1 MHVILDVSRLLLSV
15 RCPAP
20 SGIDRVEMAYLRH
33 FLGRTAAEASF
44 VAQSPWGWYGLLPR
58 ERVGAFAEALA
69 ACWQQGRFAAAAAHA
84 RAWRLTGRIQFD
96 LAAGAGRA
104 GLRALLQRQPRC
116 AFLLVSH
123 RSLDRDGPIQR
134 LRDAGAAF
142 VPLLHD
148 IIPLS
153 HAEYARP
160 AQVGRHAR
168 RVGTVSALADG
179 LLVNSAAT
187 AAELA
192 ACLPETARPPVAIA
206 PLGVAAAP
214 TAPMPPPQ
222 PQPGSPYFLCLGT
235 IEPRKNHLLLLHL
248 WRALANAG
256 GAVPRLVI
264 VGRRGWENEN
274 VLDLLDRCAALRGL
288 VEEHGALPDHAVGGL
303 LAGARALLFPSFA
316 EGYGLPVAEAMAA
329 GVPVI
334 CSDLPALREIAGT
347 VPEMLDPLDGRAWRD
362 MILDY
367 AAPDS
372 PRRTAQLARL
382 ADWRPPSW
390 DAHFAVVDSLLERA
404 VARRAAR
411 RGRAP
416 GRVPVPVPAAAR
428 RAPRPADATLA
439 AAAGPAS
446 A

>member
-20 SGIDRVEMAYLRH
+20 SGIDRVEMAYVRH
-33 FLGRTAAEASF
+33 FLARPDASF
-44 VAQSPWGWYGLLPR
+44 VAQSPWGWYALVPR
-58 ERVGAFAEALA
+58 ERIAAFAAALGDL
-69 ACWQQGRFAAAAAHA
+69 WREGRPVAAAAHA
-84 RAWRLTGRIQFD
+84 RAWRITARIQVD
-96 LAAGAGRA
+96 LAAGGGRGA
-104 GLRALLQRQPRC
+104 LRTLLERQPHA

-123 RSLDRDGPIQR
+123 RSLDRDRPIQQ
-134 LRDAGAAF
+134 LRAAGAAF

-168 RVGTVSALADG
+168 RVGTVAALADG

-187 AAELA
+187 AAELVA
-192 ACLPETARPPVAIA
+192 RLPEGARLPIAVA
-206 PLGVAAAP
+206 PLGVAPVAATGGGQAASG
-214 TAPMPPPQ
+214 TAP
-222 PQPGSPYFLCLGT
+222 YFICLGT

-248 WRALANAG
+248 WRSLATAG
-256 GAVPRLVI
+256 RTAPRLVI

-274 VLDLLDRCAALRGL
+274 VLDLLDRCAPLRGL
-288 VEEHGALPDHAVGGL
+288 VEEHGALPDRAVAGL

-347 VPEMLDPLDGRAWRD
+347 VPDMLDPLDGRAWRD

-372 PRRTAQLARL
+372 PRRAAQLARL
-382 ADWRPPSW
+382 AGWRAPGW
-390 DAHFAVVDSLLERA
+390 DAHFAVVDALLERA
-404 VARRAAR
+404 VARRAALR
-411 RGRAP
+411 GPASGRATMP
-416 GRVPVPVPAAAR
+416 AGAAAGRASRPAA
-428 RAPRPADATLA
+428 ATLA